1 MTAHNV
7 LTTRNLQAFAL
18 IATSL
23 GLGLAACSPADTAE
37 QDEPTDATERATT
50 STPGS
55 SMRRYLS
62 NHPKGCVRKPPS
74 PWSARRLFYYPG
86 VETPQGME
94 GYCLYEHD
102 PHSTPTMAEVDALRT
117 DVQAK
122 IGAPLEEDTVV
133 SGALG
138 FEQDS
143 RASLHDALLAHAG
156 AMVDGLPLGPQPID
170 PVRIGFP
177 DSTPEETSGAI
188 VNGVMSHGSTLAWL
202 AQDIANPPS
211 NPPTPIKAGHITTAM
226 ALPQIDNDIECMLK
240 GGFFGTRAQLA
251 EAIYRV
257 TAAWLHD
264 GWTSATP
271 QPRLVV
277 NLSVGWEPTDGCAEV
292 KDPSLLREPARA
304 VFDAVSHASCL
315 GGLVLAAAGNDP
327 GHNEKEARAKG
338 PTCPAAWTSNFKA
351 PDVPQCVQLMGKGY
365 ADALPVKLPI
375 PSQKKPA
382 AGIDN
387 PLLYAVGGIDFARH
401 PIAMTR
407 EGGFPKYVAIA
418 SNASAA
424 KPNTDLPPALTGTSV
439 GTAVASAIA
448 ATTWA
453 YRPEL
458 TAPEL
463 MDLVHDAGWPLGV
476 APDFGPNSQG
486 EEVHSLL
493 LCQALKKA
501 CAKTGGVMPPR
512 CPTAGVK
519 CAAPPKPENG
529 PNPPLTPVQL
539 SDLSLLFPDAMKS
552 VKKADLDDLLK
563 GVAPPNELYRSAAV
577 PPWVYPQPFYPP
589 CGACALEI
597 KENFGDYHYRLYINV
612 DPRFSGSLLLGDT
625 TLLIRTGTSYK
636 SSSVMTV
643 GPLANVTLKARQSYS
658 VDLGDVP
665 NAAGLSANEN
675 VLNAQVSWKSIS
687 SKSTTI
693 TSFTENILVTH

>member
-7 LTTRNLQAFAL
+7 LTTRNLGAFAL

-23 GLGLAACSPADTAE
+23 GLGLAACGTADTAD
-37 QDEPTDATERATT
+37 QDEPVDVTERATT

-55 SMRRYLS
+55 SLRRFLS
-62 NHPKGCVRKPPS
+62 NHPKGCARKPPS

-86 VETPQGME
+86 VETPQGMK

-102 PHSTPTMAEVDALRT
+102 PHSTPTTAEVTALRS
-117 DVQAK
+117 DVLAK

-156 AMVDGLPLGPQPID
+156 AMVDGLPGGPLD
-170 PVRIGFP
+170 PVRIAFP
-177 DSTPEETSGAI
+177 DSSPEENSGAI
-188 VNGVMSHGSTLAWL
+188 PNGMMTHGATLAWL
-202 AQDIANPPS
+202 AQDIANPVPPS
-211 NPPTPIKAGHITTAM
+211 NPQTPLRAGHVTTAM
-226 ALPQIDNDIECMLK
+226 ALPQIDNDLECMLK
-240 GGFFGTRAQLA
+240 GGFYGTRAQLA

-264 GWTSATP
+264 GLTTTNK

-277 NLSVGWEPTDGCAEV
+277 NLSVGWEPMDGCANA
-292 KDPSLLREPARA
+292 KDPSQLEEPARA

-315 GGLVLAAAGNDP
+315 GALVLAAAGNDP
-327 GHNEKEARAKG
+327 GHNKNEAPAKG

-351 PDVPQCVQLMGKGY
+351 PDSNQCADLMGKGY
-365 ADALPVKLPI
+365 ADALPAMLPI
-375 PSQKKPA
+375 PSKKQLAP
-382 AGIDN
+382 GIDN
-387 PLLYAVGGIDFARH
+387 PLLYAVGGIDFARQ
-401 PIAMTR
+401 PIAVTR

-418 SNASAA
+418 SHASATQ
-424 KPNTDLPPALTGTSV
+424 PNTYLPPALTGTSV

-463 MDLVHDAGWPLGV
+463 MDLIHEAGTPLGV
-476 APDFGPNSQG
+476 YPDFGPNSQG
-486 EEVHSLL
+486 KKVHSLS
-493 LCQALKKA
+493 LCQALQKA
-501 CAKTGGVMPPR
+501 CTTTGGATLPR

-519 CAAPPKPENG
+519 CPELPTPEDG
-529 PNPPLTPVQL
+529 PNPPLTWKEL
-539 SDLSLLFPDAMKS
+539 SALKLLFPHPMAS
-552 VKKADLDDLLK
+552 VKQADLDDLLK
-563 GVAPPNELYRSAAV
+563 GVAPPNELYRNAGV
-577 PPWVYPQPFYPP
+577 PPWVFPQPFYPA

-597 KENFGDYHYRLYINV
+597 KQNFGNYHYRLYINV
-612 DPRFSGSLLLGDT
+612 DSRFDSSLKLDST
-625 TLLIRTGTSYK
+625 TLLIRTGTSYG
-636 SSSVMTV
+636 SSFVTAV
-643 GPLANVTLKARQSYS
+643 GPLGNVTLTRGQSYS

-665 NAAGLSANEN
+665 GTAGLTGN
-675 VLNAQVSWKSIS
+675 VLNAQLSWRAT
-687 SKSTTI
+687 SKNTT